1 MNIVLHQKT
10 SKWTNMNKKLFKYKI
25 VRFNLFM
32 NIQTMVKVILI
43 LKNAKILIITKIQ
56 KEKIYYYQPIY
67 PLPSNKYFK
76 KIKLKKI

>member
-1 MNIVLHQKT
+1 MDLLNFRFQTTNNKQITKSKSTIMNIVLHQKT

-56 KEKIYYYQPIY
+56 KE
-67 PLPSNKYFK
+67 
-76 KIKLKKI
+76 